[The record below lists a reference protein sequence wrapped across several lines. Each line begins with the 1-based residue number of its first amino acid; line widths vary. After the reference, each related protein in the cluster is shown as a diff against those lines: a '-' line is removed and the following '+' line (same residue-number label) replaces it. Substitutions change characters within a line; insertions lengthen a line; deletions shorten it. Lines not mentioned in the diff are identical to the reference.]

1 MEVRNILNNR
11 KHNSMGY
18 PMLVVESDPFNDIV
32 NISMEEEDGSLIG
45 KVVEVRG
52 DELIKAIRNAMNH

>member
-32 NISMEEEDGSLIG
+32 NISMEEENGSLIG

-52 DELIKAIRNAMNH
+52 DELIKAIQNAMNH